1 MIICGLKSSL
11 ELIFIRTKRREI
23 PPKIWRFQIFFVPLP
38 PKRIKKEKMDMKN
51 QLTREELLLKVEAS
65 KARKRQRIAELE
77 VRARELFKERTGEDP
92 KYVYSL

>member
-1 MIICGLKSSL
+1 MDNKASLKYLHPSK
-11 ELIFIRTKRREI
+11 TREI
-23 PPKIWRFQIFFVPLP
+23 PPKIWRFHIFFVPLP

>member
-1 MIICGLKSSL
+1 MDNKASLKYLHPS
-11 ELIFIRTKRREI
+11 KRREI
-23 PPKIWRFQIFFVPLP
+23 PPKIWRFHIFFVPLP

>member
-1 MIICGLKSSL
+1 MLII
-11 ELIFIRTKRREI
+11 F
-23 PPKIWRFQIFFVPLP
+23 
-38 PKRIKKEKMDMKN
+38 MDMKN
-51 QLTREELLLKVEAS
+51 KLTREELLLKVEAS

>member
-1 MIICGLKSSL
+1 
-11 ELIFIRTKRREI
+11 
-23 PPKIWRFQIFFVPLP
+23 
-38 PKRIKKEKMDMKN
+38 MDMKN

>member
-1 MIICGLKSSL
+1 
-11 ELIFIRTKRREI
+11 
-23 PPKIWRFQIFFVPLP
+23 
-38 PKRIKKEKMDMKN
+38 MDMKN

-77 VRARELFKERTGEDP
+77 VRGRELFKERTGEDP